1 MPAHISSTASNRSS
15 SWMTVMSMF
24 RAGPSSAA
32 MPLDVEHQFVA
43 PATRGIDG
51 RIAANCSMQMTKSS
65 PKTRRC
71 STAIQHAMAACTGGR
86 SWCSEASTRSAASRC
101 EVSEASQF
109 HFEASQ
115 FHFEA
120 SQFHFEAS
128 RRVVSEASRRVA
140 SEAIAFACRGVCSC
154 TARTIRP
161 YAHAAS
167 NAP

>member
-109 HFEASQ
+109 HFEASRRVV
-115 FHFEA
+115 
-120 SQFHFEAS
+120 SEAS